1 LTFFAPTMFVPFGS
15 VMKAAPGEASCL
27 FAVLSIAYAKLRALT
42 GEPSL
47 KRRPLRM
54 TNVYVLPRLERAKLC
69 AASRT
74 KRVPARSARSGQ
86 FTSFSAVAYS
96 SHQAVVR
103 YASCGSICTDA
114 PVVP

>member
-1 LTFFAPTMFVPFGS
+1 MSVPYGS
-15 VMKAAPGEASCL
+15 VMNGAPGDASRL
-27 FAVLSIAYAKLRALT
+27 FADRSIAYAKERAVT

-54 TNVYVLPRLERAKLC
+54 TNVYVLPRFETAKLC

-74 KRVPARSARSGQ
+74 KRATAGPARSGQ

-96 SHQAVVR
+96 SHQAVV
-103 YASCGSICTDA
+103 T
-114 PVVP
+114 